1 MKINQNIILT
11 MKNHGDAYRLLPDI
25 QQASNTLCLYAG
37 NYHRMS
43 RRNLE
48 KHAAI
53 VIQTWMQPCEISA

>member
-1 MKINQNIILT
+1 MKLNQDVIMT
-11 MKNHGDAYRLLPDI
+11 MENHGDAYRLLPDI
-25 QQASNTLCLYAG
+25 QQATNTLCLYAG

-53 VIQTWMQPCEISA
+53 VISSWM